1 MRRISSPIFSL
12 QTIELA
18 IATDIFGC
26 FHFNYIYAKKLST
39 MSTLSASGDGD
50 VEDVV
55 TCIGCT
61 LDGVPNTSVPID
73 EDNTHYVEIMRQVK
87 EDGLTI
93 ADAE

>member
-1 MRRISSPIFSL
+1 MK
-12 QTIELA
+12 IEMKIENA
-18 IATDIFGC
+18 KYYTDKRM
-26 FHFNYIYAKKLST
+26 NA
-39 MSTLSASGDGD
+39 DGD

-61 LDGVPNTSVPID
+61 MNGVPNTSIPID

-93 ADAE
+93 ADAD